1 MSDVQINL
9 ELVTKAFE
17 TALDNSTK
25 KTTEFSNQA
34 SKSFTSVGSAFN
46 VMAGQLAANAIGK
59 ALGFISD
66 GFSNMIKEAADS
78 EKNVNDLNIALKQA
92 GIYTEDSS
100 KRFQDLA
107 NSISA
112 VTTVDDDLILK
123 TQALFATLT
132 NLNEKGINEATKR
145 AIDLSAAFGID
156 LSTASEMV
164 TKAINGNTVGFS
176 KLGIS
181 IQKGTTDQDR
191 LNNLLQATNKY
202 IGAAEEK
209 TQTYTGAIEQ
219 QKNALG
225 NLLAAFGQMLTQN
238 NNVISGIQSTTGI
251 FQSLTTTLENNKT
264 EIGLFVE
271 SLKIS
276 IPIIAAAGAAIAA
289 YQVGLVGLALGLEA
303 ISVKAAVAWAAITGP
318 VGLVVASVAAVTAAV
333 YLTYRNWEI
342 LKATTL
348 EATAAVLEYSA
359 KAVGLLSNDK
369 AQAIREQAQG
379 YRDQAQAIR
388 DAKAATEEK
397 VIVDESALQ
406 KTAANQKAEAELLQA
421 TEQLKLDL
429 RLAAEEARI
438 ADDANELQRSDAKF
452 AKLVEQLGLEAAI
465 HRQAQ
470 INITTDKIEQEK
482 LRLQTQIDAN
492 KKRIKDTQEMH
503 KKVIDAEK
511 EYYDKQKAGRITYI
525 SWEEQTE
532 QQRVSTTKDTLGQI
546 SGLTRSG
553 STELFEIGKAAA
565 ITNATIDGYS
575 AVQKALASLPPPFN
589 FAAAA
594 LVGAATA
601 ANVASIAGQQRPK
614 FANGGIV
621 SGTAFTGDRVAAQVN
636 SGEMILNKTQ
646 QSKLFQQINSGS
658 GNDETNALLAQLINV
673 VANQTQS
680 IQIDGREIVSVV
692 REQLASGRS
701 VA

>member
-46 VMAGQLAANAIGK
+46 VMAGQLAANAVGK

-156 LSTASEMV
+156 LATASEMV

-176 KLGIS
+176 KLGIA
-181 IQKGTTDQDR
+181 IQKGNTDQER

-202 IGAAEEK
+202 VGAAEEK

-225 NLLAAFGQMLTQN
+225 NLLAAFGSILTQN
-238 NNVISGIQSTTGI
+238 NNVISGIQSTTSI
-251 FQSLTTTLENNKT
+251 FQSLTMTLENNKT

-276 IPIIAAAGAAIAA
+276 IPILATAGAAIAA

-438 ADDANELQRSDAKF
+438 ADDANELQRSDTKF
-452 AKLVEQLGLEAAI
+452 KLLVEQLGLEAAI

-503 KKVIDAEK
+503 QKIIDAEK

-553 STELFEIGKAAA
+553 SAELFEIGKAAA

-673 VANQTQS
+673 VANQNQS

>member
-34 SKSFTSVGSAFN
+34 SKSFSSVGSAFN
-46 VMAGQLAANAIGK
+46 VMAGQLAANAVGK

-66 GFSNMIKEAADS
+66 GFSNMIKEAAGS

-92 GIYTEDSS
+92 GIFTEESS

-145 AIDLSAAFGID
+145 AVDLAAALGID

-176 KLGIS
+176 KLGIV
-181 IQKGTTDQDR
+181 IQKGNSDQER

-202 IGAAEEK
+202 VGAAEEK

-225 NLLAAFGQMLTQN
+225 NLLAAFGSILTQN
-238 NNVISGIQSTTGI
+238 NNVITGIQSTTGI

-276 IPIIAAAGAAIAA
+276 IPLLATAGAAIAA

-303 ISVKAAVAWAAITGP
+303 ISIRAAAAWTAITGP

-359 KAVGLLSNDK
+359 KAVGLLSKDK
-369 AQAIREQAQG
+369 AQAILDQANA

-397 VIVDESALQ
+397 VTVDESALQ
-406 KTAANQKAEAELLQA
+406 KTAANQKAEAEMLQA
-421 TEQLKLDL
+421 TEQLKKDL

-438 ADDANELQRSDAKF
+438 ADDANELQRSDTKF
-452 AKLVEQLGLEAAI
+452 KLLVEQLGLEAAI

-503 KKVIDAEK
+503 QKVIDAEK

-525 SWEEQTE
+525 AWEEQTE

-553 STELFEIGKAAA
+553 SAELFEIGKAAA

-621 SGTAFTGDRVAAQVN
+621 SGTAFTGDRVSAQVN

-673 VANQTQS
+673 VANQNQS